1 MARRESPSALLRRLE
16 ALRQV
21 YGDDVPAAKVEL
33 LRKLSVRRFSRA
45 AEVLR
50 LHEALCFLRAYPDD
64 PAVLGAV
71 ETMLEEFPARSDL
84 KRGRNALADSGV
96 AGTPT
101 HYAFY
106 WPTARW
112 LISRCPERCTIDWPE
127 FEAAG
132 RLVEMLF
139 LMLPYAETLALDSLD
154 LEPKEWLEAL
164 KGPEETDAAFLVRR
178 FEAFRVEDPA
188 REKLFD
194 DLLVPFVVAPGPDVP
209 DRTHARHPASRVVY
223 RSGPL
228 NRARP
233 DLRREILR
241 PPEAVREVAPREGR
255 ALIELAREAMVT
267 RSRDLYAFK
276 HADPR
281 DVRVVECGDGL
292 QFAVMGIV
300 PERRLML
307 ESMYGFLT
315 LMNGVPAGYVLA
327 SGIFGSSEVAFNV
340 FETFRGGEAAAI
352 YGRAMGTIRWLFGS
366 DAFTIDPYQLG
377 DENEEGLESGAWW
390 FYRKLGFRP
399 DDPDVKRVAREELR
413 AVKRDPSHR
422 SDLRTLRKL
431 VIANVFYFVGRE
443 RDDVLG
449 RLPLG
454 EIGLGIVRAA
464 ARRFGSDREA
474 AVRTASAE
482 AARTLGIGPPRKLP
496 AGERLWWDR
505 WGLLVA
511 ALPGVE
517 RWTSGEKRALARV
530 IRAKGGRRE
539 ADFVRLFDR
548 HVKLRR
554 AVLKLADTA
563 G

>member
-1 MARRESPSALLRRLE
+1 MAKRESPTALLRRIE
-16 ALRQV
+16 ALKQV
-21 YGDDVPAAKVEL
+21 YGNGVPAEKIDL
-33 LRKLSVRRFSRA
+33 LRRLSARRLPRA
-45 AEVLR
+45 ALVRR
-50 LHEALCFLRAYPDD
+50 LHEVLCFLRAYPDD
-64 PAVLGAV
+64 PAVLGAA
-71 ETMLEEFPARSDL
+71 ETMLAEFGSRGDL
-84 KRGRNALADSGV
+84 KRHRRELADTGI
-96 AGTPT
+96 AGTAT

-112 LISRCPERCTIDWPE
+112 LVARWPERCTVDWPE
-127 FEAAG
+127 FEAAD

-154 LEPKEWLEAL
+154 LPPREWLDSL
-164 KGPEETDAAFLVRR
+164 KGPDETDAAFLVRR
-178 FEAFRVEDPA
+178 FEAFRLEDAA

-194 DLLVPFVVAPGPDVP
+194 DLLVPFVVAPAPDVP
-209 DRTHARHPASRVVY
+209 NRTHARHPGSRVVY
-223 RSGPL
+223 QTRPL
-228 NRARP
+228 DRARP

-241 PPEAVREVAPREGR
+241 PPEAVREVPVREGR

-281 DVRVVECGDGL
+281 DVRMVECGDGL

-300 PERRLML
+300 PERRLLL
-307 ESMYGFLT
+307 ESVYGFLT
-315 LMNGVPAGYVLA
+315 LKNGVPAGYVLA
-327 SGIFGSSEVAFNV
+327 SGIFGSSEVAYNV

-377 DENEEGLESGAWW
+377 DENEEGLKSGAWW

-399 DDPDVKRVAREELR
+399 DDPEVKRTAREELR
-413 AVKRDPSHR
+413 AMKRDPSHR

-431 VIANVFYFVGRE
+431 VTANVFYFVRRE

-454 EIGLGIVRAA
+454 EIGLGIVRAVA
-464 ARRFGSDREA
+464 GRFGSDREA

-482 AARTLGIGPPRKLP
+482 AARMLGLDHRRKLS
-496 AGERLWWDR
+496 AGEKLWWDR
-505 WGLLVA
+505 WSLLVA
-511 ALPGVE
+511 ALPGLE
-517 RWTSGEKRALARV
+517 RWSAGERRALARV
-530 IRAKGGRRE
+530 ILAKGGRRE

-548 HVKLRR
+548 HRKLRR
-554 AVLKLADTA
+554 AILKLAETA